1 MTNGNFFHT
10 IFVHLHA
17 SQAFVFQSPPTT
29 HMPDIINMPIHSFL
43 SLHPLL
49 FLCGAASEEVIWR
62 AHHALISVWI
72 WMLSVHSVL
81 CHSKLG
87 ENGNVAIL
95 SCLSCELAAFMIG
108 FWGDRSKHLRG
119 VYVALNIIT
128 RKSQPSAVFPCLVV
142 VNLSGIHSNTTEFNV
157 SN

>member
-29 HMPDIINMPIHSFL
+29 HMPDIINMPIL

-81 CHSKLG
+81 CHSRLG
-87 ENGNVAIL
+87 VSGNVAIL
-95 SCLSCELAAFMIG
+95 SCLSCELAAFMIR
-108 FWGDRSKHLRG
+108 FWGDRSKRLRG
-119 VYVALNIIT
+119 VYVASIIT
-128 RKSQPSAVFPCLVV
+128 RESQPSAVFPCLVV
-142 VNLSGIHSNTTEFNV
+142 VNLSGIHSNTTEF
-157 SN
+157 SASH